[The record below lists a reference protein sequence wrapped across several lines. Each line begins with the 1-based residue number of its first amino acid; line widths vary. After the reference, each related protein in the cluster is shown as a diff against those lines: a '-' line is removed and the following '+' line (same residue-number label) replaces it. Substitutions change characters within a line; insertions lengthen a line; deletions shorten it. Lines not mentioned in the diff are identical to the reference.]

1 MESTGFRPSLLQH
14 LDTTQNQLK
23 TRTESTELRYR
34 CFRDLDLGVPLTT
47 VLSVVALVPA
57 QDVVKVSETH
67 KVLLENEHVRVL
79 DFHVKPGEKVGI
91 HSHPSSVVYY
101 LTDAKVKYTYPD
113 GRTQERTVKA
123 GTALW
128 IEAVTHDVENV
139 GANEFH
145 GLHIELKEPTK

>member
-1 MESTGFRPSLLQH
+1 MTHWHRVLVCILF
-14 LDTTQNQLK
+14 TN
-23 TRTESTELRYR
+23 
-34 CFRDLDLGVPLTT
+34 

-79 DFHVKPGEKVGI
+79 DFHVKPGEKVGM
-91 HSHPSSVVYY
+91 HSHPASVVYY
-101 LTDAKVKYTYPD
+101 LTDAKVKYTYSD
-113 GRTQERTVKA
+113 GRTQERTVEA
-123 GTALW
+123 GTAFW
-128 IEAVTHDVENV
+128 IDPVTHDVQNV